1 MSYTMSGL
9 FILQFKKICLS
20 LRTRRLES
28 STATADKW
36 ILRAPQ
42 LVLETVDLVF
52 NLNFCDL

>member
-1 MSYTMSGL
+1 MSGL
-9 FILQFKKICLS
+9 FILQFKKICLD

-52 NLNFCDL
+52 NLTFCDL